1 MPSAPS
7 PFSYLFGTL
16 VMREYPFSIMLSQGE
31 CWEANRFPAGGSY
44 AGSAPC

>member
-16 VMREYPFSIMLSQGE
+16 VMREYPFSIMLSQGQSLP
-31 CWEANRFPAGGSY
+31 CWGSY
-44 AGSAPC
+44 ARSAPC